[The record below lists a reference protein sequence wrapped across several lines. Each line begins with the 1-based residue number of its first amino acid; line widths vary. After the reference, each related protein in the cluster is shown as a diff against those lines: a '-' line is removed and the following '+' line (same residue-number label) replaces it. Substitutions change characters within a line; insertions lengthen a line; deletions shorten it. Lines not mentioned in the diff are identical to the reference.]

1 MTQFEIKNGI
11 AIIPKGTTEIEKGAF
26 KDCTSLEGITIPEG
40 VVEIGY
46 GAFFRCTSLKSI
58 KIPESVT
65 EIGEYAFSECASLE
79 SITIPGSVKVLGYGA
94 FFCCRSLKSIIIP
107 ESVTK
112 IGEAAFVGC
121 SSLESIVVAEGNPV
135 YDSREGCNAIIETK
149 TNILCYGCKSTNIP
163 QSVAKIGGHAFCGCT
178 SLEGVTIPMTVT
190 EIGDFAF
197 CDCRLLESITI
208 PESVTKIGNSAFK
221 GCRSLKSITIPE
233 SVTEIDSLAF
243 LGCTSLKCVTFLSR
257 TKLSDEVF
265 SYSSQRTINVP
276 SDCVDYYK
284 EALPE
289 KFHDRIVKFEPEKKT
304 KLLLND
310 DWKEDLAAVYEHIKH
325 NCAPDDY
332 DNGYNRKGIIVAD
345 DETGELL
352 TMVKEALKYDEL
364 DAAEKVNEIT
374 VDEHWPLNSLDRC
387 WNMLLTEARR
397 INHGLLV
404 INVNDIRI
412 FKHSWCI
419 KQLAKQEAHDLKFNE
434 YVLLVIKDISWTKVK
449 EYANKY
455 NKGQFDAMMQFY
467 SRIRQ
472 V

>member
-1 MTQFEIKNGI
+1 MTKFEIKDGI
-11 AIIPKGTTEIEKGAF
+11 AIIPEGTTEISNYAF
-26 KDCTSLEGITIPEG
+26 DDCRTLE
-40 VVEIGY
+40 
-46 GAFFRCTSLKSI
+46 SI
-58 KIPESVT
+58 VIPESVT
-65 EIGEYAFSECASLE
+65 EIGYA
-79 SITIPGSVKVLGYGA
+79 A
-94 FFCCRSLKSIIIP
+94 FYNCTSLKSITIP

-112 IGEAAFVGC
+112 FGEAAFVGC

-163 QSVAKIGGHAFCGCT
+163 QSVTKIGGHAFCGCT
-178 SLEGVTIPMTVT
+178 SLERVTIPKSVT
-190 EIGDFAF
+190 EIGNFAF
-197 CDCRLLESITI
+197 CDCRLLESIAI
-208 PESVTKIGNSAFK
+208 PESITKIGNSAFK

-265 SYSSQRTINVP
+265 CYSSQRTINVP

-352 TMVKEALKYDEL
+352 TIVKEALKYDEL

-387 WNMLLTEARR
+387 WNMLLAEARR

-434 YVLLVIKDISWTKVK
+434 YVLLVINDTPWTKVK
-449 EYANKY
+449 DYAKKHNA
-455 NKGQFDAMMQFY
+455 GQFDAMMQFY
-467 SRIRQ
+467 NRIRPYKD
-472 V
+472 

>member
-1 MTQFEIKNGI
+1 
-11 AIIPKGTTEIEKGAF
+11 
-26 KDCTSLEGITIPEG
+26 
-40 VVEIGY
+40 
-46 GAFFRCTSLKSI
+46 
-58 KIPESVT
+58 
-65 EIGEYAFSECASLE
+65 
-79 SITIPGSVKVLGYGA
+79 
-94 FFCCRSLKSIIIP
+94 
-107 ESVTK
+107 
-112 IGEAAFVGC
+112 
-121 SSLESIVVAEGNPV
+121 
-135 YDSREGCNAIIETK
+135 
-149 TNILCYGCKSTNIP
+149 
-163 QSVAKIGGHAFCGCT
+163 
-178 SLEGVTIPMTVT
+178 
-190 EIGDFAF
+190 
-197 CDCRLLESITI
+197 
-208 PESVTKIGNSAFK
+208 
-221 GCRSLKSITIPE
+221 
-233 SVTEIDSLAF
+233 
-243 LGCTSLKCVTFLSR
+243 
-257 TKLSDEVF
+257 
-265 SYSSQRTINVP
+265 
-276 SDCVDYYK
+276 VDYYK
-284 EALPE
+284 EVLPE
-289 KFHDRIVKFEPEKKT
+289 EFHDNIVEFEPEKKT

-325 NCAPDDY
+325 DCAPDDY

-352 TMVKEALKYDEL
+352 TIVKEALKYDEL

-387 WNMLLTEARR
+387 WNMLLAEARR